1 MLTSCATQHEAY
13 NLQMTLS
20 NGKTITRQY
29 KLPDSVKLS
38 IKKNGCLIY
47 TKKDS
52 TCYCIRTNVINFKRN
67 DK

>member
-1 MLTSCATQHEAY
+1 
-13 NLQMTLS
+13 MTLS
-20 NGKTITRQY
+20 NGKVVTMQY

-38 IKKNGCLIY
+38 IKRNGCLVY